1 MSTKTL
7 IGGLSGTGKSRS
19 MKTFME
25 AGKQV
30 AVVNPVNKPLP
41 FRNNFE
47 MLNGETD
54 SRKIVKFMKET
65 KAKTIVVDDFQ
76 YLLAIPY
83 MRRVKE
89 SGWDKYNDFAAN
101 YFDVIQVCD
110 ELPEDVTVYFM
121 THTETLE
128 DGTETVKLIGKLLRE
143 KICIEGLF
151 TIVLKTMVSD
161 GKYYFAT
168 QNSGKDN
175 VKSPEDMFPS
185 FAIDNDLYYVDQK
198 IRNYYNIGEHVTDEE
213 MAQIDEE
220 QKNEEITKDEVSG
233 KKRKSTR
240 GKQQE
245 TDLDN
250 NGESGNVKNKHVY
263 GNDGGTAPSG
273 RSRKRSVTSDM
284 EKERAEIEKENL
296 AQVAESGLGDPN
308 DIDEGGVPFDE
319 VEVAEPNALPRRK
332 SRKVKDEQTEENSE
346 TVPAAEPSSEEHSP
360 EKEKNNPTETVGEAD
375 EGSAPR
381 RRRRRA

>member
-1 MSTKTL
+1 MAVKTL
-7 IGGLSGTGKSRS
+7 ICGLSGTGKSRS
-19 MKTFME
+19 MKNFME
-25 AGKQV
+25 EGKMV

-54 SRKIVKFMKET
+54 SRKIIKFMKET

-89 SGWDKYNDFAAN
+89 SGWEKYNDFAAN

-110 ELPEDVTVYFM
+110 TLPEDVTVYFM

-151 TIVLKTMVSD
+151 TIVLKTMCSD
-161 GKYYFAT
+161 GKYYFLT

-198 IRNYYNIGEHVTDEE
+198 IRNYYNIGDHVSDEE
-213 MAQIDEE
+213 MAEIDEE
-220 QKNEEITKDEVSG
+220 VKNEEITKEDAGG
-233 KKRKSTR
+233 KKRKS
-240 GKQQE
+240 
-245 TDLDN
+245 
-250 NGESGNVKNKHVY
+250 
-263 GNDGGTAPSG
+263 
-273 RSRKRSVTSDM
+273 SRKAETAEPTE
-284 EKERAEIEKENL
+284 EKPKARRAKKAELEAEREETQKENL
-296 AQVAESGLGDPN
+296 AKAAESGLGDPN
-308 DIDEGGVPFDE
+308 DIDEGGVPFDD
-319 VEVAEPNALPRRK
+319 VEVPEPTELPRRK
-332 SRKVKDEQTEENSE
+332 NRKAKDEPTEENSE
-346 TVPAAEPSSEEHSP
+346 NVSAGEQNSEEHSAE
-360 EKEKNNPTETVGEAD
+360 EKEEHSAETAAEA
-375 EGSAPR
+375 EESAAPR